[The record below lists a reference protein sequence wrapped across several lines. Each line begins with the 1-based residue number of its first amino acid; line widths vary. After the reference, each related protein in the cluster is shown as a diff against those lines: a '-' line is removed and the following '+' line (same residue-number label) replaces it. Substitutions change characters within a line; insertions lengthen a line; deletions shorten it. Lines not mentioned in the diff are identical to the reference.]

1 MHDLD
6 ASLERLS
13 VTGKPLTGNTSD
25 ADHALDR
32 KAKLRKDMKVKFS
45 FGNSEELKSGT
56 LISRSGKPTGKYKNA
71 WNSQL
76 DDGTVTSN
84 CTRFQ

>member
-25 ADHALDR
+25 TDL
-32 KAKLRKDMKVKFS
+32 
-45 FGNSEELKSGT
+45 NS
-56 LISRSGKPTGKYKNA
+56 
-71 WNSQL
+71 
-76 DDGTVTSN
+76 
-84 CTRFQ
+84 